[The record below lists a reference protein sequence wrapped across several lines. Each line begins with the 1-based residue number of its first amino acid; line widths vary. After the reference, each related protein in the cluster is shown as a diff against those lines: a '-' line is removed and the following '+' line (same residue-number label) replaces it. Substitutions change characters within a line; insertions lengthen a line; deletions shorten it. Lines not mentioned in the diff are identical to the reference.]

1 MKTFKGIFIFSFS
14 ITFLF
19 LIITSFSNQPQNKN
33 IDVVILKLMGKKLE
47 SAYTI
52 DKGTEVKV
60 RNGLT
65 GDEVLEGF
73 LFDGYEIKGTS
84 VASDAGRFS
93 IVYTLVK

>member
-1 MKTFKGIFIFSFS
+1 MKKFKGLFIFG
-14 ITFLF
+14 FLFMFVF
-19 LIITSFSNQPQNKN
+19 LIITSFANQPKNKDV
-33 IDVVILKLMGKKLE
+33 DVVILKLMGKRLE

-52 DKGTEVKV
+52 DKGTEIKV

-65 GDEVLEGF
+65 GDEVLEGY
-73 LFDGYEIKGTS
+73 LYDGYEIKGTS